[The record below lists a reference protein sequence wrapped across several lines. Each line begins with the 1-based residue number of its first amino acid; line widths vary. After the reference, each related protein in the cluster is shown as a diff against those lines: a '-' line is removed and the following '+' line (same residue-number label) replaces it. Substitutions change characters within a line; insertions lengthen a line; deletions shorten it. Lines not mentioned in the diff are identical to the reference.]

1 MLLLVQAVVAV
12 ELMVMVILVAA
23 EAVQETIRLEPLPF
37 LDLLLLLFLL
47 VLVEDLVQELI
58 LVPL

>member
-12 ELMVMVILVAA
+12 ELMVVVILVAA

>member
-12 ELMVMVILVAA
+12 ELMVVVILVAA

-47 VLVEDLVQELI
+47 VLVDDLVQELI